1 MPARARRKRLRA
13 CKQVFPAPFWCGI
26 LVYETRLICVR
37 RVSFIVMETKTVL
50 RDYFDEY
57 LTFRAQEGNVA
68 KTLTEHRRF
77 LEGPLETA
85 VGGKRIEDLRI
96 IDRAAL
102 IEAGKPYGIFG
113 SQRAVVTFRQLCRF
127 LHQRGMRLPF
137 DWRDI
142 QTPKVPGKMVD
153 YLTADEIE
161 RIRRAFDPNTRAGL
175 RTRCLIEL
183 LLDTGMR
190 IGEAC
195 SVNRDDVNFDTHE
208 IRIKNC
214 KTHEDNVVYFTERSG
229 EWMRMYMS
237 TRRDADPALFITGRA
252 RMLPLASRN
261 YIRSKTKDLGIKKK
275 IGHHVFRKTCGTYLL
290 QNQVDIKSVQTLL
303 RHKSERTTLRYYIG
317 IDKEKCK
324 VMHQAV
330 MVGI

>member
-1 MPARARRKRLRA
+1 M
-13 CKQVFPAPFWCGI
+13 
-26 LVYETRLICVR
+26 
-37 RVSFIVMETKTVL
+37 KTEYAVL
-50 RDYFDEY
+50 RDYFEEY

-68 KTLTEHRRF
+68 KTLTEHQRF
-77 LEGPLETA
+77 LAGPLETA

-102 IEAGKPYGIFG
+102 IEAGKPYGIYG

-127 LHQRGMRLPF
+127 LHQRGTKLPF

-142 QTPKVPGKMVD
+142 ETPNVPAKMVD
-153 YLTADEIE
+153 YLTADELE
-161 RIRRAFDPNTRAGL
+161 KIRHAFDTNTPAGL
-175 RTRCLIEL
+175 RTRTLIEF

-190 IGEAC
+190 IAEAC

-214 KTHEDNVVYFTERSG
+214 KTHEDNIVYFTDRSA
-229 EWMRMYMS
+229 EWVKMYLAS
-237 TRRDADPALFITGRA
+237 RRDNDPALFITGRS
-252 RMLPLASRN
+252 RMLPLTSRN
-261 YIRSKTKDLGIKKK
+261 YIRAKTRNLGIRKK
-275 IGHHVFRKTCGTYLL
+275 IGHHVFRKTCGTFLL

-330 MVGI
+330 MAAI

>member
-1 MPARARRKRLRA
+1 MSMNPN
-13 CKQVFPAPFWCGI
+13 I
-26 LVYETRLICVR
+26 
-37 RVSFIVMETKTVL
+37 VL
-50 RDYFDEY
+50 RDYFEEY
-57 LTFRAQEGNVA
+57 LTFRAQEGNVS
-68 KTLTEHRRF
+68 KTLVEHRRF

-85 VGGKRIEDLRI
+85 VGHKKVEDLRI

-102 IEAGKPYGIFG
+102 IEAGKPYGIYG

-127 LHQRGMRLPF
+127 LNQRGTKLPF

-142 QTPKVPGKMVD
+142 ETPKVPSKMVD
-153 YLTADEIE
+153 YLTSDEIE
-161 RIRRAFDPNTRAGL
+161 KIRNAFNPNSMPGL
-175 RTRCLIEL
+175 RTRSLIEF

-214 KTHEDNVVYFTERSG
+214 KTDEDNVVYFTDRSA
-229 EWMRMYMS
+229 EWIKMYLGA
-237 TRRDADPALFITGRA
+237 RRDKHPALFLSGRD
-252 RMLPLASRN
+252 RMLPLTSRN
-261 YIRSKTKDLGIKKK
+261 YIRAKTKNLGIKKK
-275 IGHHVFRKTCGTYLL
+275 IGHYVFRKTCGTYLL

-330 MVGI
+330 MAGI

>member
-1 MPARARRKRLRA
+1 MK
-13 CKQVFPAPFWCGI
+13 
-26 LVYETRLICVR
+26 TD
-37 RVSFIVMETKTVL
+37 TVL
-50 RDYFDEY
+50 RDYFEEY
-57 LTFRAQEGNVA
+57 LTFRAQEGNVS
-68 KTLTEHRRF
+68 KTLLEHRRF
-77 LEGPLETA
+77 LEGPLEKA
-85 VGGKRIEDLRI
+85 VGGKRVDDLRI

-102 IEAGKPYGIFG
+102 IEAGKPYGIYG

-127 LHQRGMRLPF
+127 LHQRGTRLQF

-142 QTPKVPGKMVD
+142 ETPNVPNKMVD
-153 YLTADEIE
+153 YLTSDELE
-161 RIRRAFDPNTRAGL
+161 KIRHAFDPNTSAGL
-175 RTRCLIEL
+175 RTRALIEF

-195 SVNRDDVNFDTHE
+195 SVNRDEVNFDTHE

-214 KTHEDNVVYFTERSG
+214 KTHEDNVVYFTDRSA
-229 EWMRMYMS
+229 EWIKTYLSARK
-237 TRRDADPALFITGRA
+237 DNHPALFITGRS
-252 RMLPLASRN
+252 RMLALTSRN
-261 YIRSKTKDLGIKKK
+261 YIRAKTKNLGIRKK

-330 MVGI
+330 MARI

>member
-1 MPARARRKRLRA
+1 MNPN
-13 CKQVFPAPFWCGI
+13 I
-26 LVYETRLICVR
+26 
-37 RVSFIVMETKTVL
+37 VL
-50 RDYFDEY
+50 RDYFEEY
-57 LTFRAQEGNVA
+57 LTFRAQEGNVS
-68 KTLTEHRRF
+68 KTLVEHRRF

-85 VGGKRIEDLRI
+85 VGHKKVEDLRI

-102 IEAGKPYGIFG
+102 IEAGKPYGIYG

-127 LHQRGMRLPF
+127 LNQRGTKLPF

-142 QTPKVPGKMVD
+142 ETPKVPSKMVD
-153 YLTADEIE
+153 YLTSDEIE
-161 RIRRAFDPNTRAGL
+161 KIRNAFNPNSMPGL
-175 RTRCLIEL
+175 RTRSLIEF

-214 KTHEDNVVYFTERSG
+214 KTHEDNVVYFTDRSA
-229 EWMRMYMS
+229 EWIKMYLGA
-237 TRRDADPALFITGRA
+237 RRDKHPALFLSGRD
-252 RMLPLASRN
+252 RMLPLTSRN
-261 YIRSKTKDLGIKKK
+261 YIRAKTKNLGIKKK

-330 MVGI
+330 MAGI